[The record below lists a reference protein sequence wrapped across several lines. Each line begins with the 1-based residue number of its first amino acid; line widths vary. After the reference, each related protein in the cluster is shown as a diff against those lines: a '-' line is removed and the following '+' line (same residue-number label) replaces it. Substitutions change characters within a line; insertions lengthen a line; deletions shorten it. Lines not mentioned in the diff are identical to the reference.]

1 MSSFFILTLLQYL
14 FGAGYLVTI
23 YNMKKLALCLLL
35 LFSFPA
41 VSSAQIYTAG
51 SGYYPKEPSVLF
63 PWEASLGLTG
73 SFSPVK
79 EANGERLIN
88 LQGGVSARVLYY
100 WAPWMGI
107 GLEGTWFSSE
117 SGSSLIDKFCMRRG
131 GVVGKFIAASETST
145 RSYGL
150 LAAGFTR
157 REAEYSFDLK
167 EHKTS
172 AYFAFGLG
180 VETDV
185 SDSSFIGAEVRGIY
199 NTSSDV
205 GHFSYLVSHWEA
217 EGSLRFGVRF

>member
-1 MSSFFILTLLQYL
+1 MQYL
-14 FGAGYLVTI
+14 FSAGYLVTI

-51 SGYYPKEPSVLF
+51 SGYYQQEPSVIF
-63 PWEASLGLTG
+63 PWEASLGLAG

-100 WAPWMGI
+100 WAPWMGV
-107 GLEGTWFSSE
+107 GLEGTWFFPE
-117 SGSSLIDKFCMRRG
+117 SGSPLIDKYQMRRG
-131 GVVGKFIAASETST
+131 GIVGKFIAASETST
-145 RSYGL
+145 RSYGI

-185 SDSSFIGAEVRGIY
+185 SDASFIGAEVRGIY
-199 NTSSDV
+199 NTSSEL
-205 GHFSYLVSHWEA
+205 GRFSYLVSRWEA
-217 EGSLRFGVRF
+217 EASLRFGMRF